1 MNIEGLKEE
10 FTKSFTSE
18 AVGIIDKHFELF
30 IKDIKDSPNEKVKD
44 LLEKLTELEVRASGG
59 SMTAVLEIAILS
71 HIVDKLV
78 QEGIIKQ

>member
-30 IKDIKDSPNEKVKD
+30 IK
-44 LLEKLTELEVRASGG
+44 GY
-59 SMTAVLEIAILS
+59 
-71 HIVDKLV
+71 
-78 QEGIIKQ
+78 

>member
-1 MNIEGLKEE
+1 M
-10 FTKSFTSE
+10 
-18 AVGIIDKHFELF
+18 
-30 IKDIKDSPNEKVKD
+30 
-44 LLEKLTELEVRASGG
+44 LTELEVRASGG